1 MPVGRHILYT
11 FGSRVAPLLGARVR
25 AKCARIQQASSRLG
39 RRCVDSL
46 RPSRTVHEHQRV
58 LDRAIGRRGRRARW
72 GIVCGA
78 PVTEECNGAG
88 IKRSQKH
95 GKQDESSSVV
105 YIAEVNYCARNTGK
119 ITLPPLM
126 PSHTRAMCV
135 CVCVCVCVFVCVPGG
150 A

>member
-1 MPVGRHILYT
+1 MQLDAE
-11 FGSRVAPLLGARVR
+11 VAERDGGL
-25 AKCARIQQASSRLG
+25 
-39 RRCVDSL
+39 CV
-46 RPSRTVHEHQRV
+46 VH
-58 LDRAIGRRGRRARW
+58 
-72 GIVCGA
+72 
-78 PVTEECNGAG
+78 VTEECNGAG

-135 CVCVCVCVFVCVPGG
+135 CVCVCLCVYLVVRK
-150 A
+150 